1 MPKVSEEHKRQV
13 RRHLLDAAWRVVG
26 RDGVEATTTRAILDE
41 AAMSAGAL
49 YSYFP
54 SKDELLRVLTE
65 EKVNETLALVAAQG
79 DPDEDERGLLMR
91 FAVGLL
97 SQPSRHPELVA
108 FRNRLSADPEV
119 NDNTRAVNRSMV
131 ERFAPL
137 VEAAQRSG
145 GFDRRRDAEALVELV
160 DIVVD
165 GLNRRHLGGTFAT
178 SFERVGQ
185 IAIALFLGALQ
196 PPSSP
201 QSPPPQPQPPGDTP
215 PQPREHGT

>member
-1 MPKVSEEHKRQV
+1 VPKVSEEHKRQV

-145 GFDRRRDAEALVELV
+145 GFDRRHDAEALVELV

-185 IAIALFLGALQ
+185 IAIALFLGTLQ
-196 PPSSP
+196 PPLPSS
-201 QSPPPQPQPPGDTP
+201 SPQPQPPGDTP